1 MSLAWEKV
9 PEDVQVAIMRL
20 MAKKGGQ
27 MKSEA
32 KAKAARENGKLGG
45 RPKKVQS

>member
-1 MSLAWEKV
+1 MMAWEKV
-9 PEDVQVAIMRL
+9 PADVQVAIMRL

-32 KAKAARENGKLGG
+32 KAKAARENGKKGG
-45 RPKKVQS
+45 RPRRDAR